1 MRRNRT
7 TTLALSGIECSDE
20 AIASAP
26 HGSANRAVD
35 VISQWSRL
43 QEEELARQDT
53 EAALRA
59 SEARLREAQ
68 ALARVGDW
76 ELERDTGR
84 MTWSRE
90 LFRLFERPESEGV
103 PDINEALCYYS
114 PESLE
119 RTRDVFW
126 HAIDSGERCTL
137 EQKLVLPSGKV
148 RHHVTV
154 IVPVADETG
163 RVCKL
168 YGTVQD
174 ITARKRLELERL
186 AHLARVAEL
195 SEHLVDIQERER
207 RQLAA
212 ALHDRTSPNL
222 AALQITFS
230 NLASALPPAVLTEV
244 EALLDD
250 AHAILA
256 DTSAGVREICAD
268 LRPAALDYAGL
279 TAALQDYAGQIGRRS
294 GIDIVL
300 SLDEVDA
307 RLTPKLQSLLFR
319 IAQEAITNCAKHAA
333 ASTIRIQLIDGGGD
347 VTLRVGDDGIGFDPH
362 QLRGRDSPR
371 GLGLITMRERAEFAG
386 GRFELNSQRGR
397 GTQIEVAFDVE
408 RGVP

>member
-1 MRRNRT
+1 MRKNRT
-7 TTLALSGIECSDE
+7 TTLTLSGIECSDA
-20 AIASAP
+20 AIASALDE
-26 HGSANRAVD
+26 GAGRAVD

-43 QEEELARQDT
+43 QEEESARQDT

-59 SEARLREAQ
+59 SEARLQEAQ

-76 ELERDTGR
+76 ELDRDSGR
-84 MTWSRE
+84 MSWSRE

-119 RTRDVFW
+119 HTRDVFW

-137 EQKLVLPSGKV
+137 EQELVLPSGKV
-148 RHHVTV
+148 RHHVTL

-174 ITARKRLELERL
+174 ITERKRLELERL

-195 SEHLVDIQERER
+195 SEHLVDVQERER

-212 ALHDRTSPNL
+212 ALHDRASPNL

-230 NLASALPPAVLTEV
+230 NLASALPPAVFAEV

-256 DTSAGVREICAD
+256 DTSAGIREICSE

-279 TAALQDYAGQIGRRS
+279 SAAVQDYAEQVGRRG
-294 GIDIVL
+294 GIDVVL
-300 SLDEVDA
+300 SVDQVDA
-307 RLTPKLQSLLFR
+307 HLSPTLQSLLFR

-333 ASTIRIQLIDGGGD
+333 ASMIRIELIDGGGD
-347 VTLRVGDDGIGFDPH
+347 VTLRVSDDGIGFDPGR
-362 QLRGRDSPR
+362 LRRRDSPH
-371 GLGLITMRERAEFAG
+371 GLGLITMKERAEFAG
-386 GRFELNSQRGR
+386 GRFVLDSQRGR
-397 GTQIEVAFDVE
+397 GTRIEVAFDIE